1 MPMNLVEVALP
12 LPRLWVK
19 SKLYESIL
27 INNQVTKKKSSK
39 ILQGSSKCSRT
50 RKINKWAI

>member
-27 INNQVTKKKSSK
+27 INNQVTNKKSSK
-39 ILQGSSKCSRT
+39 ILQGSS
-50 RKINKWAI
+50 

>member
-27 INNQVTKKKSSK
+27 INNQVTKKKNQAKYCKDPRSVVGQEK
-39 ILQGSSKCSRT
+39 
-50 RKINKWAI
+50 

>member
-27 INNQVTKKKSSK
+27 INNQVTKKNQAKYCKDPRSVVGQEK
-39 ILQGSSKCSRT
+39 
-50 RKINKWAI
+50 

>member
-19 SKLYESIL
+19 TKLYESIL
-27 INNQVTKKKSSK
+27 INNQVTKKKIK
-39 ILQGSSKCSRT
+39 QNTARILEV
-50 RKINKWAI
+50 

>member
-27 INNQVTKKKSSK
+27 INNQVTKKKKKNQAKYCKDPRSVVGQEK
-39 ILQGSSKCSRT
+39 
-50 RKINKWAI
+50 